1 MEWAALPQRHSHAR
15 SSASILLHPHT
26 GSTATSALGRG
37 LWPPAPSPNQ
47 WANPL
52 LGAFS
57 PASTSCPSVA
67 NNDSPASAT
76 SCGTAARPSASL
88 PQGGEGPPE
97 AFQQGNPHTS
107 GRSRCPSPL
116 PPPPPTRRGGA
127 AEGGRES
134 KHPDCASEAACLC
147 SSRCTK
153 SPLGPT
159 FASPWLSRGFVG
171 GAVLIGS
178 FGEWIWPYLGEDLSP

>member
-57 PASTSCPSVA
+57 PAGTSCPSVA

-116 PPPPPTRRGGA
+116 PPPPPRRDGEELPREDGRANIPTVPAKPPACAPA
-127 AEGGRES
+127 AAQRARSDPPSLVPG
-134 KHPDCASEAACLC
+134 
-147 SSRCTK
+147 
-153 SPLGPT
+153 
-159 FASPWLSRGFVG
+159 
-171 GAVLIGS
+171 
-178 FGEWIWPYLGEDLSP
+178 